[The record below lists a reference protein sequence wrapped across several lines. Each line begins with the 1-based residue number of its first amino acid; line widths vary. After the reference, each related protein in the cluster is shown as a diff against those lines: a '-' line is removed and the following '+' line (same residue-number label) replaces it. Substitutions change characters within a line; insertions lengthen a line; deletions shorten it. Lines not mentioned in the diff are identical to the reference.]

1 MELTEK
7 KTYKEF
13 KAELDKE
20 MLVADRIFV
29 KNSKRHND
37 IA

>member
-20 MLVADRIFV
+20 MLVAANSFV
-29 KNSKRHND
+29 G
-37 IA
+37 

>member
-1 MELTEK
+1 MELTGK

-20 MLVADRIFV
+20 MLAAATASAGLVICLE
-29 KNSKRHND
+29 
-37 IA
+37 